1 MKKRLISLFLLF
13 TLILSICV
21 YAQAAEAGNYVSEAE
36 QLRQLGVFQGTGAGF
51 ELGREPT
58 RLEGLVMLI
67 RLLGREAE
75 AKALA
80 EEACAFTDVP
90 AWGAGYVNYAYE
102 NGLTKGVGNHLFG
115 SADKLNAP
123 SYTTF
128 LLRTLGY
135 SDGGGDF
142 AYDGSIEFAEQI
154 GLYSEADAAE
164 LRDGAFLRGQLAKV
178 SVLALGTNMKGGG
191 ATLLDK
197 LARDGVISEEAAS
210 AIDTEASRSLR
221 VHFLDVGQAD
231 SILITKGDEA
241 MLLDGGNAPDAGK
254 IIDYIK
260 SHGVS
265 ALKYVLATHPHE
277 DHIGALAAVIQSF
290 QVENVIM
297 PEVAATTRVFEDLLT
312 AVGEKGL
319 EITKPAHGD
328 SYGLNGAS
336 FTILAP
342 VYSSYQD
349 MNDHSI
355 VIKLVNGRNSFLFT
369 GDAEEQSEADMLSLW
384 GSDLQS
390 DVLKA
395 GHHGSASSTSR
406 AFLDAV
412 NPAYAVIS
420 VGAGNPFGHP
430 DPSVLE
436 RLAARGI
443 QVFRTDT
450 HGDIVAVSNGNT
462 IVFRTGPAPASGS
475 GGDTGGEMPSIAISA
490 VDKRAEL
497 VTITNTGAAEVDL
510 TGWVLLSVTGNQS
523 YTFPSVVLRPG
534 QSLTV
539 ASGGAVGDL
548 IWTAEHVWNNTS
560 SDPAH
565 LYDADGSLIS
575 RYAA

>member
-21 YAQAAEAGNYVSEAE
+21 YAQAADAGNYAADAE
-36 QLRQLGVFQGTGAGF
+36 ELRLLGVFQGTGAGF
-51 ELGREPT
+51 ELDREPT
-58 RLEGLVMLI
+58 RLEGLVMLV

-80 EEACAFTDVP
+80 EEPCAFDDIP
-90 AWGAGYVNYAYE
+90 AWGAGYANYAYE
-102 NGLTKGVGNHLFG
+102 NGLTKGVGGRLFG
-115 SADKLNAP
+115 AADKLNALG
-123 SYTTF
+123 YTTF
-128 LLRTLGY
+128 LLRSLGY

-142 AYDGSIEFAEQI
+142 TYDGSIEFAEQI

-164 LRDGAFLRGQLAKV
+164 LRDGTFLRDHLAKA
-178 SVLALGTNMKGGG
+178 SMLALGTTMKGGG
-191 ATLLDK
+191 ATLLEK
-197 LARDGVISEEAAS
+197 LVLDGVIPEDTASEMN
-210 AIDTEASRSLR
+210 TEASRSLR

-241 MLLDGGNAPDAGK
+241 MLIDGGNAPDAGK
-254 IIDYIK
+254 IIEYIK
-260 SHGVS
+260 SQGVGT
-265 ALKYVLATHPHE
+265 LKYMIATHPHE
-277 DHIGALAAVIQSF
+277 DHIGALAAVIQNF
-290 QVENVIM
+290 PVENIIM
-297 PEVAATTRVFEDLLT
+297 PDIPATTRVFEDLLT
-312 AVGEKGL
+312 AVGQKGL
-319 EITKPAHGD
+319 KITKPAHGD

-342 VYSSYQD
+342 IRSSYQD

-355 VIKLVNGRNSFLFT
+355 VIKLVNGKNAFLFT
-369 GDAEEQSEADMLSLW
+369 GDAEEQSESDMLSLY
-384 GSDLQS
+384 GSSLKS
-390 DVLKA
+390 DVLKV

-420 VGAGNPFGHP
+420 VGAGNSFGHP

-436 RLAARGI
+436 GLAARGTQI
-443 QVFRTDT
+443 FRTDT
-450 HGDIVAVSNGNT
+450 QGDIVAISNGNT
-462 IVFRTGPAPASGS
+462 MVFRTGPSPAAG
-475 GGDTGGEMPSIAISA
+475 TGGNAGGEKPSIVIRA
-490 VDKRAEL
+490 VDKKAEL
-497 VTITNTGAAEVDL
+497 VTIANTGTAEVDL

-523 YTFPSVVLRPG
+523 YTFPSVSLRPG

-539 ASGGAVGDL
+539 ASGGAAGDL

-565 LYDADGSLIS
+565 LYDADGGLVSL
-575 RYAA
+575 YAA